1 VRPRDLKAYS
11 RTTAARLV
19 AGGVL
24 LVVVV
29 GGGLVYAIYGSGAL
43 LSALGCIGLGLL
55 PVAIILLVLAGLEAL
70 RRRADRG

>member
-1 VRPRDLKAYS
+1 MKPRDLRAYS
-11 RTTAARLV
+11 QSTIARLV
-19 AGGVL
+19 TGGVL

-55 PVAIILLVLAGLEAL
+55 PVALILLMLAGIEAL

>member
-1 VRPRDLKAYS
+1 MKPRDLRAYS
-11 RTTAARLV
+11 RNTIARLV
-19 AGGVL
+19 TGGVL
-24 LVVVV
+24 LVVIV

-55 PVAIILLVLAGLEAL
+55 PAAIILLILAGLEAL